1 MMKMRP
7 IIAIIINFLLVN
19 LLEVVVAL
27 SDDNDINNNNGIGR
41 NDVQSSH
48 DPILK
53 QKHET
58 QSKDITGQEIAP
70 SSSSSRDLQED
81 EWTFTDDDPRLNNF
95 CGTSYDDASDNCGI
109 WCPTADDW
117 SCPYGERL
125 IQIIVHEFCI
135 LHAWFI

>member
-1 MMKMRP
+1 MRP
-7 IIAIIINFLLVN
+7 IIAIIINFLLAH

-27 SDDNDINNNNGIGR
+27 SDDNNNGIGR

-53 QKHET
+53 QKT
-58 QSKDITGQEIAP
+58 QSQDITVQDIAP
-70 SSSSSRDLQED
+70 SSSSRNLQED

-95 CGTSYDDASDNCGI
+95 CGTSYEDASENCGI

>member
-1 MMKMRP
+1 MKMRP

-41 NDVQSSH
+41 NDVQSSSH
-48 DPILK
+48 PALK

-58 QSKDITGQEIAP
+58 QSEDITGQEIAP

-95 CGTSYDDASDNCGI
+95 CGTSYEDASENCGI